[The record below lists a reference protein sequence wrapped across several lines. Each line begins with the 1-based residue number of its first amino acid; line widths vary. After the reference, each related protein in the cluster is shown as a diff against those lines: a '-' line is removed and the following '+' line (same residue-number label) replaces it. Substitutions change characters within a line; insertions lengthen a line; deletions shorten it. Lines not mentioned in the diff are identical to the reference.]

1 MKRKLLKEYPEAS
14 IEKSHK
20 RFNKATTEMKKTL
33 LGKGGKEYIKDE
45 KNKGKILRFFKND
58 PARIKQLK
66 RLEFKEEG
74 KEYNMNKAAI
84 KIIAALEV
92 TGFDKVGLAG
102 FVNKNIENGIQ
113 VVREYIFWLY
123 SRNLLRNILLRGSDQ
138 YLQKND
144 EDNRRPPYKDKHGEA
159 KDPMG
164 ALKSYNKAT
173 EKLKSK
179 IEKLKGGKVNERKI
193 IRNLRNKYKQRL
205 AEAVIRTTLEE
216 VDMYDNRGN
225 MLLAKDLKVRH
236 KASGYEYTVDHV
248 EGEGDEAVVYLRHPE
263 EPRVLPP
270 DANLPL
276 QEETSVSLKG
286 INFDNITGGQ
296 ELDVK
301 VPEKIDL
308 DQQSLRT
315 KEKASLLAIKRKEF
329 EKEYEVE

>member
-14 IEKSHK
+14 IEKS
-20 RFNKATTEMKKTL
+20 N
-33 LGKGGKEYIKDE
+33 
-45 KNKGKILRFFKND
+45 
-58 PARIKQLK
+58 
-66 RLEFKEEG
+66 
-74 KEYNMNKAAI
+74 
-84 KIIAALEV
+84 
-92 TGFDKVGLAG
+92 
-102 FVNKNIENGIQ
+102 
-113 VVREYIFWLY
+113 
-123 SRNLLRNILLRGSDQ
+123 
-138 YLQKND
+138 
-144 EDNRRPPYKDKHGEA
+144 
-159 KDPMG
+159 
-164 ALKSYNKAT
+164 NKAT

-315 KEKASLLAIKRKEF
+315 KEKASLLAIKRKQF